1 MPDTAAVA
9 TLRVIDAPTIDRD
22 AVEDAVRAML
32 IGLGQDIDDEHLR
45 DTPRRVASAYA
56 QMLSPEPFDM
66 TTFANDEG
74 YRELVLVTRIPFQS
88 LCAHHMLPFQGVA
101 HVGYVPADR
110 LVGLSKLARV
120 VQWFARGLQVQE
132 RLTELIANCLD
143 INLAPAGIGVA
154 LEADHACVSLRG
166 AHAVG
171 AKTTTSA
178 LRGVLLDDPSQRA
191 EFFAQIRR
199 MP

>member
-1 MPDTAAVA
+1 MPHTAAVA
-9 TLRVIDAPTIDRD
+9 RLRVIDAPAIDRD
-22 AVEDAVRAML
+22 AVEAAIRAML

-56 QMLSPEPFDM
+56 EMLSPEPFDM

-74 YRELVLVTRIPFQS
+74 YRELVLVTKIPFQS

-143 INLAPAGIGVA
+143 IHLAPAGIGVA
-154 LEADHACVSLRG
+154 LEADHACMSLRG
-166 AHAVG
+166 ARAVG
-171 AKTTTSA
+171 AKTATSA
-178 LRGVLLDDPSQRA
+178 LRGVLLDDPAQRA
-191 EFFAQIRR
+191 DFFAQIRR

>member
-9 TLRVIDAPTIDRD
+9 RLRVIDAPTIDRD
-22 AVEDAVRAML
+22 AVAAAIRAML

-56 QMLSPEPFDM
+56 EMLSPEPFDM

-74 YRELVLVTRIPFQS
+74 YRELVLVTQIPFQS

-143 INLAPAGIGVA
+143 IHLAPAGIGVA
-154 LEADHACVSLRG
+154 LEADHACMSLRG
-166 AHAVG
+166 ARAVG
-171 AKTTTSA
+171 AKTATSA
-178 LRGVLLDDPSQRA
+178 LRGVLLDDPAQRA

-199 MP
+199 MS